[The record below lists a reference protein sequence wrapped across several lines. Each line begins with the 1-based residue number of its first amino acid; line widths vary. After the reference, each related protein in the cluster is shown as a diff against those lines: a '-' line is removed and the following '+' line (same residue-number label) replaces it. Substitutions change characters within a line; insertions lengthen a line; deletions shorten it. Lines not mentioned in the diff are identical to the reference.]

1 MIYTIRECNGRLQ
14 INFERH
20 PVILSIAG
28 EILDRISRIMQ
39 QVDPRIKYSLALN
52 RNNNWEYVS
61 IDFIIDSSTPLTII
75 VNMMHRSFENIT
87 YNGVYG

>member
-1 MIYTIRECNGRLQ
+1 MIYEIRECNGGLQ
-14 INFERH
+14 INFEKH

-28 EILDRISRIMQ
+28 EILDKISRVMQ

-52 RNNNWEYVS
+52 RNDNWEYVS
-61 IDFIIDSSTPLTII
+61 IDFMINLSAPFTII

-87 YNGVYG
+87 FNGVYG